1 MVRSEFEKRT
11 ENEKQIRKNFEN
23 KKRSLEEETV
33 NYFGFSNVFVL
44 FVEEVVVVVVVES
57 VVEKYED

>member
-1 MVRSEFEKRT
+1 MVRSEFEKELKT
-11 ENEKQIRKNFEN
+11 KNKSAKISKT
-23 KKRSLEEETV
+23 KKRSLVEETV

-44 FVEEVVVVVVVES
+44 FVEEVVVVVVES